1 MVLHTLVVDP
11 QLSSKGY
18 GTKFVAFYEQ
28 YALNQ
33 NCHYLRMDT
42 NAKNTNARKLYH
54 KLNYKE
60 VSTIPYIFNG
70 IPDVDLVYL
79 EKKI

>member
-1 MVLHTLVVDP
+1 
-11 QLSSKGY
+11 
-18 GTKFVAFYEQ
+18 
-28 YALNQ
+28 
-33 NCHYLRMDT
+33 MDT